1 MCIIV
6 DWHPY
11 SPNLRHGNNSPIR
24 VSSTAL
30 VFVWCSLQRKTTLNN
45 INVGNSKNKDGNSNI
60 KVGKSNFEVKNSKI
74 KAGNSKFKFGILKKK
89 YNAALIPSIVGNSR
103 FYFSIKEWSRENDNN
118 KFSRCCYT
126 WIYRTYCIT
135 SYSYWPPVRYGEEY
149 NNMHGSLDVI
159 SIVFY
164 LYFYSIFTRH
174 WCTLCYT

>member
-1 MCIIV
+1 MCTTV
-6 DWHPY
+6 DWYPY

-45 INVGNSKNKDGNSNI
+45 INVGYSKIKVGNSNM

-89 YNAALIPSIVGNSR
+89 YNAALIPPKVDNSR
-103 FYFSIKEWSRENDNN
+103 FYFSIKEWE
-118 KFSRCCYT
+118 
-126 WIYRTYCIT
+126 RTTIT
-135 SYSYWPPVRYGEEY
+135 NLADAVIHEFVALTVLLAIHTDHQWDMVREY
-149 NNMHGSLDVI
+149 NNMHGSLDVK
-159 SIVFY
+159 SIVFN

-174 WCTLCYT
+174 WCTLC